1 MERKKMMERKNSL
14 FDTVVKQGIEMS
26 RNGQFINAAKLMAT
40 SGIPSNTIQRVLN
53 NPDRIRSTDR
63 C

>member
-1 MERKKMMERKNSL
+1 MKRGKMRERKNSL

-26 RNGQFINAAKLMAT
+26 RNGQFLNAARLMAI

-63 C
+63 S